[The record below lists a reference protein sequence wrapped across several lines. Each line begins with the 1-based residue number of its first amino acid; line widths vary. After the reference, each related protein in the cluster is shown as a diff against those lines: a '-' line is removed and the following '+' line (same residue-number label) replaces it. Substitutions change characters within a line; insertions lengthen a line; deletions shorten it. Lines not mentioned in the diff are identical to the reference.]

1 LVTEYPITIKRERRK
16 SLVMRMTTAGVLVL
30 IPRWLK
36 PESPQVQQFIANG
49 LKKLQG
55 RTLLSKPEEK
65 TSVEELKAWVWKW
78 AALIGVEPKRIQIR
92 AMYRKWGSC
101 SKAGSITLNQ
111 SLLYVP
117 PHLAE
122 YVVCHE
128 LVHMIEFNHCKGFKE
143 LMSHHMPD
151 WTARDKELDKYVI
164 LRPA

>member
-1 LVTEYPITIKRERRK
+1 MEYRVTIRREKRK

-30 IPRWLK
+30 IPNWLK
-36 PESPQVQQFIANG
+36 PDHPQVQHFIETG

-55 RTLLSKPEEK
+55 RTLLDEPVEQ
-65 TSVEELKAWVWKW
+65 TSAEELKALVYKW
-78 AALIGVEPKRIQIR
+78 AESVGVNPKRVQIR
-92 AMYRKWGSC
+92 SMYRKWGSC
-101 SKAGSITLNQ
+101 SKTGSVTLNQ

-128 LVHMIEFNHCKGFKE
+128 LVHIREFNHGKGFKD
-143 LMSHHMPD
+143 LMSQLMPD
-151 WTARDKELDKYVI
+151 WKERDKELDKYVI